1 MSPEPPGPLR
11 CLLGMLGADVHSN
24 GVRTLAR
31 RLRDRGVEV
40 VYVGEHNTVAGMVE
54 AAAAE
59 DVDVIGVSFWNPG
72 YLEAT
77 RALVDGLSTA
87 GLGDVTVIVGGL
99 IHADDIPALQA
110 LGVDG
115 VFGPGSDIDDVV
127 GFMQRATG
135 KTAPS
140 PGRVSA

>member
-1 MSPEPPGPLR
+1 MSPEAPGPLR

-54 AAAAE
+54 AAVAE
-59 DVDVIGVSFWNPG
+59 DVVVIG
-72 YLEAT
+72 
-77 RALVDGLSTA
+77 
-87 GLGDVTVIVGGL
+87 GGL
-99 IHADDIPALQA
+99 IHADDLFALQA

-115 VFGPGSDIDDVV
+115 VFGPGSDVDDVV
-127 GFMQRATG
+127 GFMERATS
-135 KTAPS
+135 KPAAS
-140 PGRVSA
+140 